1 MFILLFYIYR
11 KEERKVNKTR
21 TCEKCGKVTKIT
33 MKGVTVCPQCGA
45 PFKPKTQ
52 NTGKSK

>member
-1 MFILLFYIYR
+1 M
-11 KEERKVNKTR
+11 NKTR
-21 TCEKCGKVTKIT
+21 TCSKCGKVTKIT

-52 NTGKSK
+52 NTGNSK